1 MVIALLL
8 PTLQILDM
16 GRISSTHLVITQMGI
31 IRGYERFQAP
41 FIFFFVCAAAV
52 CNMFQFLLLDQDG
65 YQQNYKRG
73 TGQGPRGVSRG
84 SSQVIR
90 S

>member
-31 IRGYERFQAP
+31 IRGYEIFQAP
-41 FIFFFVCAAAV
+41 FIYLFLSVQLQFVTCFNFFCWTRTVINRTISEELVKDLEGCREAAV
-52 CNMFQFLLLDQDG
+52 
-65 YQQNYKRG
+65 R
-73 TGQGPRGVSRG
+73 
-84 SSQVIR
+84 
-90 S
+90 